1 MPKACRLYRRGAVT
15 GWKLLSSFIEMG
27 REGGPLISFRR
38 LAELARVYS
47 LVSIAASTAFLRR
60 PRLVKGT
67 ATYFIIPKE
76 GHTLLRGLLH
86 INMGLTSI
94 AHDASHQ
101 IRCLVLPTPQKVN
114 LLPMSTHHG
123 LRQLAIRTGW

>member
-1 MPKACRLYRRGAVT
+1 M
-15 GWKLLSSFIEMG
+15 S
-27 REGGPLISFRR
+27 
-38 LAELARVYS
+38 
-47 LVSIAASTAFLRR
+47 
-60 PRLVKGT
+60 LVKGT

>member
-67 ATYFIIPKE
+67 ATCFVIPKE

-86 INMGLTSI
+86 TNMGLTSI
-94 AHDASHQ
+94 ARDASKQ
-101 IRCLVLPTPQKVN
+101 IRCRLSRVQRLT
-114 LLPMSTHHG
+114 LLFPKKGT
-123 LRQLAIRTGW
+123 LFCADCYI